1 MARGMAAAAAE
12 RTVRV
17 RDADFT
23 ADFASIRHVR
33 ETVFIDEQRVPRE
46 LEFDDRDPLC
56 LHVLVFDGDA
66 PVGTGRLDLDYGGK
80 VGRVAV
86 VATHR
91 RAGVGTAVMERLH
104 AIARERK
111 HAAAVVQ
118 RAAHGRAVLR
128 AARLREIRPDLR
140 RSRHRPCAHGVRP
153 ARVVCSADSWRGY
166 SRGAAKIGPSSLLN
180 SGSGKPLAR
189 ASAIARSSARAALK
203 MLRNAMLPSWHSY
216 GRT

>member
-1 MARGMAAAAAE
+1 MDRGAAAAAAE
-12 RTVRV
+12 TTVLA

-23 ADFASIRHVR
+23 ADFASIRRVR

-56 LHVLVFDGDA
+56 HHVLVFDGDT

-91 RAGVGTAVMERLH
+91 RGGVGRAVMERLH

-111 HAAAVVQ
+111 HPRLWCNAQLTAVPFYERLGYVSSGPIFEEAGIDHV
-118 RAAHGRAVLR
+118 RMDYALR
-128 AARLREIRPDLR
+128 
-140 RSRHRPCAHGVRP
+140 
-153 ARVVCSADSWRGY
+153 
-166 SRGAAKIGPSSLLN
+166 
-180 SGSGKPLAR
+180 
-189 ASAIARSSARAALK
+189 
-203 MLRNAMLPSWHSY
+203 
-216 GRT
+216 

>member
-1 MARGMAAAAAE
+1 MDRGAAAAAAE
-12 RTVRV
+12 ATVLV

-23 ADFASIRHVR
+23 ADFASIRRVR

-56 LHVLVFDGDA
+56 HHVLVFDGDT

-91 RAGVGTAVMERLH
+91 RAGVGKAVMERLH

-111 HAAAVVQ
+111 HPQLWCNAQLTAVPFYE
-118 RAAHGRAVLR
+118 
-128 AARLREIRPDLR
+128 RLGYV
-140 RSRHRPCAHGVRP
+140 RSGPVFVEAGIDHVRMEYDV
-153 ARVVCSADSWRGY
+153 R
-166 SRGAAKIGPSSLLN
+166 
-180 SGSGKPLAR
+180 
-189 ASAIARSSARAALK
+189 
-203 MLRNAMLPSWHSY
+203 
-216 GRT
+216 